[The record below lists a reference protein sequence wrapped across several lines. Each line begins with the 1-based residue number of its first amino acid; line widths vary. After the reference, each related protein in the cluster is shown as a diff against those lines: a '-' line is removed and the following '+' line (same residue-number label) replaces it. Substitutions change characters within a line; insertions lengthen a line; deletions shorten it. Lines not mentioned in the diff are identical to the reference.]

1 MGRLKNKANKPKQ
14 STDIVFN
21 KKQRN
26 LISLNRQSKLY
37 YFNSISNSKDTKSFW
52 KQCKPYLLANHSY
65 KHAGEDSKIIFNEND
80 EMILDNE
87 SVSEKLISYFSQV
100 VDSLYLYEFPANHRR
115 EYADEIKQ
123 HFFKIQQ
130 SP

>member
-14 STDIVFN
+14 STDIVSN

-37 YFNSISNSKDTKSFW
+37 YFNSISSSKDTKSFW
-52 KQCKPYLLANHSY
+52 KQCEPYFSY

-80 EMILDNE
+80 KMILDNE
-87 SVSEKLISYFSQV
+87 SVSEKLINYFSQV

-115 EYADEIKQ
+115 EYADGIKQ